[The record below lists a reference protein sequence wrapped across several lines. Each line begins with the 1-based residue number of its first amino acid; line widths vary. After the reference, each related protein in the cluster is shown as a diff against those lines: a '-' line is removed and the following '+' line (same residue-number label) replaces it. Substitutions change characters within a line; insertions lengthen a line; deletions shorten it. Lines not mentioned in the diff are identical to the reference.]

1 MARVYSVSQ
10 INAYIKNMFASDFVL
25 SSVRIEG
32 EISNCKYH
40 SSGSVYFTIKDEKAA
55 ISCILFA
62 SYRKN
67 TSITLQEGMKVIA
80 TGGVH
85 VYEKGGSYQLHVNHI
100 EEAGRGALYQEFIR
114 IKTELEEMGLFAPEY
129 KKPLPKY
136 AMHIGIV
143 TASTGAA
150 IQDII
155 NVSKRRNPFVNL
167 ILYPS
172 LVQGERA
179 AQSIIQG
186 IKALD
191 QMNLDIIIIGRGGGS
206 IEDLWAFNDEDLAKA
221 IFDADTP
228 IISAVGHEVDFT
240 IADFVA
246 DVRAATPSAAAE
258 LANMDYMAFLQSLK
272 SYEYTLENHFQQIL
286 NSHKN
291 KLENYRLRIR
301 QHSPQN
307 RLREYRMHLDEVTNR
322 LSIFMENKLHG
333 NKQRFLYLIEKL
345 KSASPLQKISSGYAY
360 VAREEKRVVSV
371 EQLQKE
377 DNIHLHFQ
385 DGTVSAKVLEV
396 KYGK

>member
-10 INAYIKNMFASDFVL
+10 INAYIKNMFSSDFVL

-32 EISNCKYH
+32 EVSNCKYH

-67 TSITLQEGMKVIA
+67 MNIKLQEGMKVIV
-80 TGGVH
+80 TGGIN
-85 VYEKGGSYQLHVNHI
+85 VYEKGGSYQLYVNLI
-100 EEAGRGALYQEFIR
+100 EEAGRGALYEEFLR
-114 IKTELEEMGLFAPEY
+114 LKTELEEMGLFAPEY

-136 AMHIGIV
+136 AMNIGIV

-167 ILYPS
+167 VLYPS

-179 AQSIIQG
+179 ARSIIQG
-186 IKALD
+186 IKTLD
-191 QMNLDIIIIGRGGGS
+191 TMDLDIIIIGRGGGS
-206 IEDLWAFNDEDLAKA
+206 MEDLWAFNDERLAKT
-221 IFDADTP
+221 IFEANTP

-272 SYEYTLENHFQQIL
+272 SYEYTLENYFHQIL
-286 NSHKN
+286 QKYKN
-291 KLENYRLRIR
+291 KLENYTLRMN
-301 QHSPQN
+301 QNSPQN
-307 RLREYRMHLDEVTNR
+307 RLREYKMHIDEVSAR
-322 LSIFMENKLHG
+322 LKIFMENKLQKD
-333 NKQRFLYLIEKL
+333 KQTFLYLIEKL
-345 KSASPLQKISSGYAY
+345 KAASPLQKIASGYAY
-360 VAREEKRVVSV
+360 VAKQEKRIVSV
-371 EQLQKE
+371 SELQQD
-377 DNIHLHFQ
+377 DNIDLRFQ
-385 DGTVSAKVLEV
+385 DGMVSAKVLEV